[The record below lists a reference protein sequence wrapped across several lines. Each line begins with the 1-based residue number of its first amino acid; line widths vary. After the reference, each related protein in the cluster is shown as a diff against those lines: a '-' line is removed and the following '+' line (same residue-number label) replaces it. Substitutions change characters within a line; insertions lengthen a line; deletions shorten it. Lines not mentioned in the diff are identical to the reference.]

1 MSKQLDL
8 TYLLDMP
15 PVTTT
20 KTEQAKEITH

>member
-15 PVTTT
+15 PTT